1 MILHLLFKHPDDM
14 PEYVSIYDR
23 PKRGRGRPKTCTL
36 TDEEKQRNR
45 EANKRCYYNNHS
57 YYLLQKS
64 NYKQP
69 KQESKNEM

>member
-1 MILHLLFKHPDDM
+1 MVSPTHAM
-14 PEYVSIYDR
+14 ENTTEVEYISIYDK

-36 TDEEKQRNR
+36 TDEEKKQRNR

-64 NYKQP
+64 SYKQS
-69 KQESKNEM
+69 KQESKK